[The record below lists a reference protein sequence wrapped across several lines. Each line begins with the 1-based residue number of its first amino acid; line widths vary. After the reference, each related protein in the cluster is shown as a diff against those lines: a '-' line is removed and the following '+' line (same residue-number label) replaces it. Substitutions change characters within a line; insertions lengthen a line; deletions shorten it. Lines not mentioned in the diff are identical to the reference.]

1 MNGTRHFLSLS
12 DAGGE
17 AIGAM
22 LAEAGRRKAARA
34 GWPKGQVDADAPLA
48 GPVLAMVFER
58 HSTRTR
64 VSFDLAMR
72 QLGGSA
78 IVLDSGSSQL
88 GRGET
93 VGDTARV
100 LSRFADAIMIRTGE
114 HAKAEELAAAASVP
128 VINGLTELYHPCQIL
143 ADMLTLIERKGA
155 LAGSKWAWFGDGN
168 NVCNSLVEAAGLMA
182 FDVAVACP
190 EGFEPNLGVLKASAA
205 RGRPIAIVRDAAAA
219 AAGADVV
226 VTDTWTSMGQ
236 ADSDNRAKVM
246 APYAVD
252 EALMR
257 GAGEQAL
264 FMHCLPAHRGEEVSD
279 AVLDG
284 PQSAAWDEAENR
296 LHAQKALLL
305 WCLGKL

>member
-1 MNGTRHFLSLS
+1 MSGTRHFLSLS

-17 AIGAM
+17 AVAAI
-22 LAEAGRRKAARA
+22 LAEAARRKAARA
-34 GWPKGQVDADAPLA
+34 GWPKGKVDADAPLA
-48 GPVLAMVFER
+48 GYVLAMVFEK

-64 VSFDLAMR
+64 VSFDLAIR

-78 IVLDSGSSQL
+78 IILDSGSTQL

-93 VGDTARV
+93 IGDTARV

-155 LAGSKWAWFGDGN
+155 IGGSKWAWFGDGN

-182 FDVAVACP
+182 FDMTVACP
-190 EGFEPNLGVLKASAA
+190 EGFEPDIGVLKEAAA
-205 RGRPIAIVRDAAAA
+205 RGRPVPIVRDATAA

-252 EALMR
+252 EALMLRAGRAGAVHALPASAPRRGSQRR
-257 GAGEQAL
+257 GA
-264 FMHCLPAHRGEEVSD
+264 
-279 AVLDG
+279 
-284 PQSAAWDEAENR
+284 
-296 LHAQKALLL
+296 
-305 WCLGKL
+305 